1 MNWKK
6 VLKITGISL
15 GSLIALLLI
24 LPFAFKGKIVSAV
37 QTAANKNLKATVSFD
52 PDLSL
57 SLIRNFPNL
66 SLGINDLRIVGKDSF
81 ANDTLIHAPHLRL
94 VVDIASVFS
103 GNDIVIRKIHLQNA
117 RANVIFLKSG
127 AANFDMAI
135 ADTTT
140 TPEAPADSSA
150 PMSLKI
156 KELNIENT
164 RIHYVDHSM
173 DFELTTEGTNLLS
186 QGDFSDAI
194 FTLNNEI
201 GIDRASMSFA
211 GMTLLSKAKLSGE
224 TAINIDLNQMKFG
237 FADNQFQINDLP
249 LIAKG
254 WVKMGDTDMDMD
266 IDVRT
271 PNSDFKS
278 FLSVVP
284 GCYTENFAD
293 VKASGSMGLEFTMK
307 GIMNDDRMPTT
318 HVALNVKDAG
328 FQYPAMPANA
338 SNIQLNFT
346 LDNTDGNPDNTHI
359 VIAPFSANLGGDK
372 LAIALDMKTP
382 LSNPY
387 ANGKVDIN
395 LHLDKWKQL
404 MPLESGTSV
413 AGEVDAH
420 FNFDG
425 HYSAIAKEQYNDLK
439 ASGSIALK
447 NIAYTSPTTLPL
459 KLQQLDMGVSP
470 SDFNIAVNQLQFG
483 KSAMNINGK
492 LQNMLGYYL
501 NNETLQGQLVI
512 NSNRMNLN
520 EWMAW
525 MSASTTT
532 ATASTSISSSS
543 TSTTTDANAS
553 SSSTSSTSAS
563 SSANSPSTVENSTA
577 GTAGESAVSG
587 SASTAPR
594 IPENLDLMF
603 NLNVGQ
609 LLYEDYDLQQATAK
623 ALVKN
628 GEITVDP
635 LAASIFGARVGL
647 SALNYSYPMGGKP
660 TVKGGFN
667 ILNVNPANLATT
679 LTLVK
684 EFAPIVGRIQG
695 LANIETQMG
704 MMLKPN
710 MDMDLGTL
718 TAGGLFN
725 LFSGNLDVPSW
736 MGEAAK
742 QLQWGSNDKLALKP
756 TKAGFL
762 IENGQFKLKDSIA
775 FGLPKEGQMK
785 LGGFVDLNKQ
795 LHLGGTLT
803 AKGRKLPYTITGDM
817 KNPKFTVGWKGALKE
832 AAAPV
837 VTQLKDKAF
846 DVLNKEVAEILK
858 QAKEKAD
865 LMRTNGKETAD
876 KMRAESKE
884 LAQKQRVE
892 TDKAYDFAMDK
903 AKKEADALVAA
914 AKDPIQ
920 KKLAKAAAD
929 KLLKE
934 AEKKAS
940 AAKAEGYKLA
950 DQTESGGNQKADKW
964 ESSVND
970 KADQVELAAKNRT
983 DEMINQAKAKADA
996 ATK

>member
-6 VLKITGISL
+6 SLKVTGITL
-15 GSLIALLLI
+15 TVLFAALLI

-37 QTAANKNLKATVSFD
+37 QTAANKNLKATVSFN

-66 SLGINDLRIVGKDSF
+66 SLGIDDLKIVGKDSF
-81 ANDTLIHAPHLRL
+81 ANDTLIHAPHLNL
-94 VVDIASVFS
+94 VVDLGSVF
-103 GNDIVIRKIHLQNA
+103 GGGEIVIRKIHLQDA
-117 RANVIFLKSG
+117 RANIIFLKSG
-127 AANFDMAI
+127 AANFDIAM
-135 ADTTT
+135 ADTTAT
-140 TPEAPADSSA
+140 DKPNTDSSA
-150 PMSLKI
+150 PMSLSI

-186 QGDFSDAI
+186 QGDFADAL

-201 GIDRASMSFA
+201 GIDRASMSFG
-211 GMTLLSKAKLSGE
+211 GMTLLSKVKISGE
-224 TAINIDLNQMKFG
+224 TAIDMDLNQMKFG

-254 WVKMGDTDMDMD
+254 WVKMGDTDMDTD

-293 VKASGSMGLEFTMK
+293 VKATGTMGLVFTMK
-307 GIMNDDRMPTT
+307 GIMNDLRMPTT
-318 HVALNVKDAG
+318 HVELKVKDAG

-338 SNIQLNFT
+338 NNIQLNFT
-346 LDNTDGNPDNTHI
+346 LDNTDGNPDNTHV
-359 VIAPFSANLGGDK
+359 VIAPLSANLGGDQ
-372 LAIALDMKTP
+372 LAVSLDMKTP
-382 LSNPY
+382 VSNPY

-395 LHLDKWKQL
+395 LHLDRWKQL
-404 MPLESGTSV
+404 MPLESGTEVS
-413 AGEVDAH
+413 GEVDAH

-425 HYSAIAKEQYNDLK
+425 HYSAIAKEQFNDLK
-439 ASGSIALK
+439 AGGNIALK
-447 NIAYTSPTTLPL
+447 NIAYTSATTLPL
-459 KLQQLDMGVSP
+459 KLQDLEMSVSP
-470 SDFNIAVNQLQFG
+470 TDFNLAVNQLQYG

-501 NNETLQGQLVI
+501 NDETLNGQLVI
-512 NSNRMNLN
+512 NSNSLDLN
-520 EWMAW
+520 EWMAS
-525 MSASTTT
+525 MSDG
-532 ATASTSISSSS
+532 SSS
-543 TSTTTDANAS
+543 TPAN
-553 SSSTSSTSAS
+553 
-563 SSANSPSTVENSTA
+563 NS
-577 GTAGESAVSG
+577 GESNAVAKETNAAETTPATEATS
-587 SASTAPR
+587 APR
-594 IPENLDLMF
+594 IPDNLNLMF
-603 NLNVGQ
+603 NLNVGR

-623 ALVKN
+623 AVVNEGSL
-628 GEITVDP
+628 TVDP
-635 LAASIFGARVGL
+635 LAASIFGARVELAGI
-647 SALNYSYPMGGKP
+647 NYSYPLGGKP

-704 MMLKPN
+704 MTLKPN
-710 MDMDLGTL
+710 MDMDLGSL

-736 MGEAAK
+736 MGDAAK
-742 QLQWGSNDKLALKP
+742 QLQWGSSDKLALKP

-762 IENGQFKLKDSIA
+762 IENGQFKLKDSIGVA
-775 FGLPKEGQMK
+775 LPKEGQMK
-785 LGGFVDLNKQ
+785 LGGYVDLSKQ
-795 LHLGGTLT
+795 LHLGGTLM
-803 AKGRKLPYTITGDM
+803 AKGRKLPFTITGDM
-817 KNPKFTVGWKGALKE
+817 KNPKLTVGWKGALKE

-837 VTQLKDKAF
+837 ITQLKDKAF
-846 DVLNKEVAEILK
+846 DALNKQVAEILK
-858 QAKEKAD
+858 EAKEKAD
-865 LMRTNGKETAD
+865 LMRTNGKETAE
-876 KMRAESKE
+876 KMRTEAKE
-884 LAQKQRVE
+884 LAAKQRAE

-929 KLLKE
+929 KLIKE
-934 AEKKAS
+934 ADKKAT
-940 AAKAEGYKLA
+940 AAKGEGYKLA
-950 DQTESGGNQKADKW
+950 DQTEAKGNEKADQW
-964 ESSVND
+964 EASVND
-970 KADQVELAAKNRT
+970 KANQVELAAKNRT
-983 DEMINQAKAKADA
+983 DEMIKQAKAKADA

>member
-6 VLKITGISL
+6 TLKITGITL
-15 GSLIALLLI
+15 AVLFAALLI

-37 QTAANKNLKATVSFD
+37 QTAANKNLKATVSFN

-66 SLGINDLRIVGKDSF
+66 SLGIDDLKIVGKDSF
-81 ANDTLIHAPHLRL
+81 ANDTLINAPHLNL
-94 VVDIASVFS
+94 VVDLASVF
-103 GNDIVIRKIHLQNA
+103 GGGEIVIRKIHLQDA
-117 RANVIFLKSG
+117 RANIIFLKSG
-127 AANFDMAI
+127 AANFDIAM
-135 ADTTT
+135 ADTTATEKPT
-140 TPEAPADSSA
+140 TDTSA
-150 PMSLKI
+150 PMSLSI

-164 RIHYVDHSM
+164 RIHYIDHSM

-186 QGDFSDAI
+186 QGDFADAL
-194 FTLNNEI
+194 FTLNNKI
-201 GIDRASMSFA
+201 GIDRASMSFG
-211 GMTLLSKAKLSGE
+211 GMTLLSKAKISGE
-224 TAINIDLNQMKFG
+224 TAIDMDLNQMKFG

-254 WVKMGDTDMDMD
+254 WIKMAEIDMDMD

-293 VKASGSMGLEFTMK
+293 VKASGTMGLIFTMK
-307 GIMNDDRMPTT
+307 GIMNDLRMPAT
-318 HVALNVKDAG
+318 HVQLKVKDAG

-338 SNIQLNFT
+338 SNIQLNFA
-346 LDNTDGNPDNTHI
+346 LDNTDGNPDNTHV
-359 VIAPFSANLGGDK
+359 VIAPLSANLGGDQ
-372 LAIALDMKTP
+372 LAVSLDMKTP
-382 LSNPY
+382 VSNPY

-395 LHLDKWKQL
+395 LHLDRWKQL
-404 MPLESGTSV
+404 MPLESGTQVS
-413 AGEVDAH
+413 GEVDAH
-420 FNFDG
+420 FNFNG
-425 HYSAIAKEQYNDLK
+425 HYSAIAKEQFNDLK
-439 ASGSIALK
+439 AGGNIALK
-447 NIAYTSPTTLPL
+447 NIAYTSAATLPL
-459 KLQQLDMGVSP
+459 KLQQLDMSVSP
-470 SDFNIAVNQLQFG
+470 TDFNITVNQLQYG

-501 NNETLQGQLVI
+501 NDETLKGQLVI
-512 NSNRMNLN
+512 NSNSMDLN
-520 EWMAW
+520 EWMAS
-525 MSASTTT
+525 MSGG
-532 ATASTSISSSS
+532 ATG
-543 TSTTTDANAS
+543 DAKETGAAQNAPATEAS
-553 SSSTSSTSAS
+553 S
-563 SSANSPSTVENSTA
+563 
-577 GTAGESAVSG
+577 
-587 SASTAPR
+587 APR

-603 NLNVGQ
+603 NMNVGR
-609 LLYEDYDLQQATAK
+609 LLYEDYDMQQATAK
-623 ALVKN
+623 AEVKN
-628 GEITVDP
+628 GTLSVNP
-635 LAASIFGARVGL
+635 LSAFIFGAKVEIANL
-647 SALNYSYPMGGKP
+647 SYTNPVGGKP

-679 LTLVK
+679 FALIK
-684 EFAPIVGRIQG
+684 EYAPIVGRIQG

-704 MMLKPN
+704 MTLKPN
-710 MDMDLGTL
+710 MDMDLATL

-736 MGEAAK
+736 MGDAAK
-742 QLQWGSNDKLALKP
+742 QLQWGSSDKLALKP

-775 FGLPKEGQMK
+775 VALPKECQMK
-785 LGGFVDLNKQ
+785 LGGYVDLSKQ
-795 LHLGGTLT
+795 LHLGGTLM
-803 AKGRKLPYTITGDM
+803 AKGRKLPFTITGDM
-817 KNPKFTVGWKGALKE
+817 KNPKLTVGWKGTLKE

-837 VTQLKDKAF
+837 IAQLKDKAF
-846 DVLNKEVAEILK
+846 DALNKQVAEILK
-858 QAKEKAD
+858 EAKEKAD
-865 LMRTNGKETAD
+865 LMRTNGKETAE
-876 KMRAESKE
+876 KMRTEAKE
-884 LAQKQRVE
+884 LAAKQRAE

-920 KKLAKAAAD
+920 KKLAKVAAE

-934 AEKKAS
+934 ADKKAT
-940 AAKAEGYKLA
+940 AAKGEGYKLA
-950 DQTESGGNQKADKW
+950 DQTEAKGNQKADQW

-983 DEMINQAKAKADA
+983 DEMIKQAKAKADA

>member
-1 MNWKK
+1 
-6 VLKITGISL
+6 
-15 GSLIALLLI
+15 
-24 LPFAFKGKIVSAV
+24 
-37 QTAANKNLKATVSFD
+37 
-52 PDLSL
+52 
-57 SLIRNFPNL
+57 
-66 SLGINDLRIVGKDSF
+66 
-81 ANDTLIHAPHLRL
+81 
-94 VVDIASVFS
+94 
-103 GNDIVIRKIHLQNA
+103 
-117 RANVIFLKSG
+117 
-127 AANFDMAI
+127 
-135 ADTTT
+135 
-140 TPEAPADSSA
+140 
-150 PMSLKI
+150 
-156 KELNIENT
+156 
-164 RIHYVDHSM
+164 
-173 DFELTTEGTNLLS
+173 
-186 QGDFSDAI
+186 
-194 FTLNNEI
+194 
-201 GIDRASMSFA
+201 
-211 GMTLLSKAKLSGE
+211 
-224 TAINIDLNQMKFG
+224 
-237 FADNQFQINDLP
+237 
-249 LIAKG
+249 
-254 WVKMGDTDMDMD
+254 
-266 IDVRT
+266 
-271 PNSDFKS
+271 
-278 FLSVVP
+278 
-284 GCYTENFAD
+284 
-293 VKASGSMGLEFTMK
+293 
-307 GIMNDDRMPTT
+307 
-318 HVALNVKDAG
+318 
-328 FQYPAMPANA
+328 
-338 SNIQLNFT
+338 
-346 LDNTDGNPDNTHI
+346 
-359 VIAPFSANLGGDK
+359 
-372 LAIALDMKTP
+372 
-382 LSNPY
+382 NPY

-439 ASGSIALK
+439 AGGSIALK
-447 NIAYTSPTTLPL
+447 HIAYTSPTTLPL

-470 SDFNIAVNQLQFG
+470 SDFNITVNQLQFG

-501 NNETLQGQLVI
+501 SNETLQGQLVI
-512 NSNRMNLN
+512 NSNRMDLN

-525 MSASTTT
+525 MSASSP
-532 ATASTSISSSS
+532 AAPSAKSSEANADAKGSS
-543 TSTTTDANAS
+543 TAQNTQAS
-553 SSSTSSTSAS
+553 
-563 SSANSPSTVENSTA
+563 
-577 GTAGESAVSG
+577 GE
-587 SASTAPR
+587 STAPR

-635 LAASIFGARVGL
+635 LAASIFGARVEL

-846 DVLNKEVAEILK
+846 DALNKEVAEILK

-865 LMRTNGKETAD
+865 LMRSNGKETAD
-876 KMRAESKE
+876 KMRTEAKE

-940 AAKAEGYKLA
+940 AAKTEGYKLA
-950 DQTESGGNQKADKW
+950 DQTESSGNQKADKW

-983 DEMINQAKAKADA
+983 DEMIKQAKAKADA

>member
-6 VLKITGISL
+6 TLKITGISFV
-15 GSLIALLLI
+15 ALLAILLI

-37 QTAANKNLKATVSFD
+37 QTAANKNLKATVSFN

-66 SLGINDLRIVGKDSF
+66 SLGIDELKIVGKDSF

-94 VVDIASVFS
+94 VVDIASVFR
-103 GNDIVIRKIHLQNA
+103 GKEIVIRKIHLQDA
-117 RANVIFLKSG
+117 RANIIFLKSG
-127 AANFDMAI
+127 AANFDIAI
-135 ADTTT
+135 ADTSAPKETT
-140 TPEAPADSSA
+140 ADTSA

-164 RIHYVDHSM
+164 RIHYIDHSL
-173 DFELTTEGTNLLS
+173 DFELTTDGTNLLS
-186 QGDFSDAI
+186 EGDFADAL
-194 FTLNNEI
+194 FTLNNNINIEK
-201 GIDRASMSFA
+201 ASMSFA
-211 GMTLLSKAKLSGE
+211 GMTLLSDAELKGE
-224 TAINIDLNQMKFG
+224 TAIDMDLNQMKFG

-284 GCYTENFAD
+284 GCYTENFGD
-293 VKASGSMGLEFTMK
+293 VKATGTMGLVFTMK
-307 GIMNDDRMPTT
+307 GIMNDLRMPTT
-318 HVALNVKDAG
+318 HVALNVKDGG

-338 SNIQLNFT
+338 SNIQLNFA
-346 LDNTDGNPDNTHI
+346 LDNTDGNPDNTHV
-359 VIAPFSANLGGDK
+359 VIAPFSANLGGDN

-382 LSNPY
+382 MSNPY
-387 ANGKVDIN
+387 ANGKVDVN

-404 MPLESGTSV
+404 MPLYSGTEV

-425 HYSAIAKEQYNDLK
+425 HYSAIAKEKYNDLK
-439 ASGSIALK
+439 AGGTIGLK
-447 NIAYTSPTTLPL
+447 NIAYTSNTTLPL
-459 KLQQLDMGVSP
+459 KLQELNMSVSP
-470 SDFNIAVNQLQFG
+470 SDFNLVVNQLQFG
-483 KSAMNINGK
+483 KSAININGK

-501 NNETLQGQLVI
+501 NHETLQGQLVV
-512 NSNRMNLN
+512 NSNSLDLN

-525 MSASTTT
+525 MSASQPTSSNSETSSTNTTTSAETKATAGDSAST
-532 ATASTSISSSS
+532 ATAST
-543 TSTTTDANAS
+543 
-553 SSSTSSTSAS
+553 
-563 SSANSPSTVENSTA
+563 
-577 GTAGESAVSG
+577 
-587 SASTAPR
+587 APH

-603 NLNVGQ
+603 NMNVGR

-623 ALVKN
+623 AIVKA

-635 LAASIFGARVGL
+635 LAATLFGARVEL
-647 SALNYSYPMGGKP
+647 AALNYSYPMGGKP

-704 MMLKPN
+704 MTLKPN

-725 LFSGNLDVPSW
+725 LFSGNLDVPTW
-736 MGEAAK
+736 MGDAAK
-742 QLQWGSNDKLALKP
+742 QLQWGANDKLALKP

-762 IENGQFKLKDSIA
+762 IENGQFKLKDSIGVA
-775 FGLPKEGQMK
+775 LPKEGQMK
-785 LGGFVDLNKQ
+785 LGGYIDLSKQ
-795 LHLGGTLT
+795 LHLGGTLM
-803 AKGRKLPYTITGDM
+803 AKGRKLPFTITGDM
-817 KNPKFTVGWKGALKE
+817 KNPKLTVGWKGALKE

-837 VTQLKDKAF
+837 LNQLKDKAF
-846 DVLNKEVAEILK
+846 DALNKEVAEILK

-865 LMRTNGKETAD
+865 LMRANGKETAE
-876 KMRAESKE
+876 KMRSESKE
-884 LAQKQRVE
+884 LASKQRSE
-892 TDKAYDFAMDK
+892 TDKAYAFAIDK

-920 KKLAKAAAD
+920 KKLAKVAAE
-929 KLLKE
+929 KLLAE
-934 AEKKAS
+934 AEKKAT
-940 AAKAEGYKLA
+940 AAKTDGYKMA
-950 DQTESGGNQKADKW
+950 DQTEAKGNQKADQW

-983 DEMINQAKAKADA
+983 DEMIKQAKAKADA